1 MSKGVIIEAEE
12 LASST
17 LQQGVGIMSA
27 VRFTKDHE
35 WILMQ
40 DDGVGVIGITDY
52 AQDQLGE
59 LVYVELPE
67 IDKELGAGSD
77 AVVIESV
84 KAAGE
89 VKAPVSGTVVEV
101 NEALADEPEKVNN
114 DPMGDGWF
122 IKIKITDTSE
132 LDNLMD
138 EDAYKEY
145 TDDL

>member
-1 MSKGVIIEAEE
+1 MSKVK
-12 LASST
+12 
-17 LQQGVGIMSA
+17 
-27 VRFTKDHE
+27 FTKDHE
-35 WILMQ
+35 WILLE
-40 DDGVGVIGITDY
+40 DDGIGVIGITDY

>member
-1 MSKGVIIEAEE
+1 MGEVK
-12 LASST
+12 
-17 LQQGVGIMSA
+17 
-27 VRFTKDHE
+27 FTKDHE
-35 WILMQ
+35 WILLE
-40 DDGVGVIGITDY
+40 DDGIGVIGITDY

-67 IDKELGAGSD
+67 IDTELSGGSD

-89 VKAPVSGTVVEV
+89 VKAPVSGTVVAV

-122 IKIKITDTSE
+122 IKMKITDTSE
-132 LDNLMD
+132 LDDLMD
-138 EDAYKEY
+138 EDAYKKY

>member
-1 MSKGVIIEAEE
+1 MSTIK
-12 LASST
+12 
-17 LQQGVGIMSA
+17 
-27 VRFTKDHE
+27 FTKDHE
-35 WILMQ
+35 WIQLE
-40 DDGVGVIGITDY
+40 DDGVATVGITDY

-67 IDKELGAGSD
+67 VEQEFGAGSD

-89 VKAPVSGTVVEV
+89 VKAPVSGSVTAV
-101 NEALADEPEKVNN
+101 NEALVDEPDKVNT

-122 IKIKITDTSE
+122 IKMQVTDPSE
-132 LDNLMD
+132 LDDLMD

-145 TDDL
+145 TDEL